1 MSAGKNIYDIEVNT
15 NLSIMKP
22 IHAKWVNGLYDS
34 LRNDPELVK
43 SGFSE
48 AGIRPWLGTF
58 RRKLYSYVVMFA
70 CFSFFMKGISMSEID
85 HWFTFLSEILSEI
98 RPKS

>member
-1 MSAGKNIYDIEVNT
+1 MIAGENVYDIEVNT

-22 IHAKWVNGLYDS
+22 IHAKRVIGLYDR

-48 AGIRPWLGTF
+48 A
-58 RRKLYSYVVMFA
+58 
-70 CFSFFMKGISMSEID
+70 
-85 HWFTFLSEILSEI
+85 FLD
-98 RPKS
+98 